1 MNKFIISLLIFR
13 ILFIRDVGRL
23 LLMASGGLMKMARKL
38 SDVNN
43 SLFNDLAEQ
52 VGYEKRMPI

>member
-23 LLMASGGLMKMARKL
+23 LLMASGGLMKMARQL

-43 SLFNDLAEQ
+43 SLFNDLAEK